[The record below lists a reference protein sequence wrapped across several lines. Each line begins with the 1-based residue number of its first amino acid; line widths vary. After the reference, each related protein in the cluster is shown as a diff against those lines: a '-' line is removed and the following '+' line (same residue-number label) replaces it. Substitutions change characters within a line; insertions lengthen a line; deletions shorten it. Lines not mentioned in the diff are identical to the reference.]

1 MSKRVL
7 IISSTPRIGGNSEIL
22 CNEFKRGAEDA
33 GNFVEIILLREKD
46 INNCIGCGLCN
57 TNDHTSC
64 FQKDD
69 MEEILQKMIDADLI
83 VLATPVYFY
92 AMNSQMKAFID
103 RCCAGYTKISDKKF
117 YLIATAQD
125 PREEVMEPVFQGFN
139 GFLESLEN
147 AIEIGRLYG
156 VGLWNK
162 GDVYNKPRM
171 LEEAYSIGKHI

>member
-1 MSKRVL
+1 MPKRVL
-7 IISSTPRIGGNSEIL
+7 IISSSPRERGNSEIL
-22 CNEFKRGAEDA
+22 CEEFKRGAEDA
-33 GNFVEIILLREKD
+33 GHYVEIIKLRDKK

-57 TNDHTSC
+57 ANDHTSC

-69 MEEILQKMIDADLI
+69 MEEITEKMIGADLI

-92 AMNSQMKAFID
+92 AMCSQMKALID
-103 RCCAGYTKISDKKF
+103 RCCAGYTRISNKRF

-125 PREEVMEPVFQGFN
+125 PREEALEITFMGFN
-139 GFLESLEN
+139 GFLENLEN

-162 GDVYNKPRM
+162 GDIYNYPKLM
-171 LEEAYSIGKHI
+171 EEAYSIAKHI